1 MTFLKIW
8 LKTLHRKNKRTP
20 FVKILTNRTK
30 LIVLLLMLV
39 IMIYSIMY
47 ERRTIG
53 TMYVYVCI
61 VYLVSVN

>member
-8 LKTLHRKNKRTP
+8 LKTLHHKNKRTP
-20 FVKILTNRTK
+20 LGKILTNRTK

-47 ERRTIG
+47 ERRTID
-53 TMYVYVCI
+53 TMYV
-61 VYLVSVN
+61 

>member
-1 MTFLKIW
+1 
-8 LKTLHRKNKRTP
+8 
-20 FVKILTNRTK
+20 
-30 LIVLLLMLV
+30 MLV

-47 ERRTIG
+47 ERRTID